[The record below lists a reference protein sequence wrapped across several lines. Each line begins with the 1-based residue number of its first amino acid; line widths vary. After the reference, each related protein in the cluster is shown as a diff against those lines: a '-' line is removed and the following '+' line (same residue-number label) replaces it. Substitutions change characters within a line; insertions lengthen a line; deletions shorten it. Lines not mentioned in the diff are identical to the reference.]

1 MKAGFIGLGIMGSR
15 MAANLLKKG
24 HSLTVFNRTRARA
37 GELLAGGAQ
46 WAASPAALAG
56 NGNGNVEVLFTMLAH
71 PEAVR
76 EAALGAD
83 GFLQHLPSGA
93 LWVDCSSVNPSFSR
107 DMAAAAKSCGVHFVD
122 APVSGSKIP
131 AAEGKLIF
139 WVGGEEMDLTKCR
152 PLLECMGNKIVHMG
166 KSGMGAAMKMV
177 VNQLLGSTMAAF
189 AESMV
194 LGEALGLDRKVL
206 FESLLGTPIT
216 APFLAS
222 KRAKMETGDY
232 EADFPLRWV
241 HKDLQLVSV
250 SAYEAGVAMPLGHAT
265 KEIYALA
272 IRAGLGTA
280 DFSAVYDYLGRKRED
295 K

>member
-24 HSLTVFNRTRARA
+24 HSLTVFNRTRAKA
-37 GELLAGGAQ
+37 EELLAGGAK

-56 NGNGNVEVLFTMLAH
+56 DGNVEVLFTMLAH

-76 EAALGAD
+76 EAALGAE
-83 GFLQHLPSGA
+83 GFLQHLPPGT

-107 DMAAAAKSCGVHFVD
+107 EMAAAAKSCGVHFVD
-122 APVSGSKIP
+122 APVSGSKVP
-131 AAEGKLIF
+131 AAEAKLIF
-139 WVGGEEMDLTKCR
+139 WVGGEDIDLTKCR

-166 KSGMGAAMKMV
+166 KNGMGAAMKMV
-177 VNQLLGSTMAAF
+177 VNQLLGSAMAAF

-206 FESLLGTPIT
+206 FESVLGTPV
-216 APFLAS
+216 AALFLAS

-250 SAYEAGVAMPLGHAT
+250 SAYEAGVAMPVGHAT

-280 DFSAVYDYLGRKRED
+280 DFSAIYDYLGRNRED

>member
-24 HSLTVFNRTRARA
+24 HSMTVFNRTRAKA
-37 GELLAGGAQ
+37 EELLAGGAK
-46 WAASPAALAG
+46 WAASPAALA
-56 NGNGNVEVLFTMLAH
+56 GNGNVEVLFTMLAH

-76 EAALGAD
+76 EAALGAE
-83 GFLQHLPSGA
+83 GFLQHLPPGT

-107 DMAAAAKSCGVHFVD
+107 EMAAAAKSRGVHFVD
-122 APVSGSKIP
+122 APVSGSKVP
-131 AAEGKLIF
+131 AAEAKLIF
-139 WVGGEEMDLTKCR
+139 WVGGEDIDLTKCR
-152 PLLECMGNKIVHMG
+152 PLLECMGSKIVHMG
-166 KSGMGAAMKMV
+166 KNGMGAAMKMV

-206 FESLLGTPIT
+206 FESVLGTPVT

-250 SAYEAGVAMPLGHAT
+250 SAYEAGVAMPVGHAT

-272 IRAGLGTA
+272 IRAGFGTA
-280 DFSAVYDYLGRKRED
+280 DFSAIYDYLGRNRED